1 MNEDFADLSALCRW
15 VMAHRQLPC
24 IEKLT
29 SLKPEP
35 DENET
40 DFEIRAFKQREIV
53 AWIGI
58 RSSCFQVDYLH
69 VYLFLFWWG
78 IVQKRYHLYLNHL
91 FNMFLLLQDAPM
103 KLMFTFVH
111 ACANLV
117 EWHHPGLVRKCHG
130 KMLVLLGCFLK
141 GESWDVACHCHSFIL
156 GSLISEFEERPE
168 LRHPSWFGS
177 KVPSVH

>member
-1 MNEDFADLSALCRW
+1 MDLGGKLLGDLLIGRYSTQRSLSNLRGLRGCQSPSGEATIDTKHGAMVLTLGCFSNCHYFRANHAGTKSVVSLFLKAIEKSCFSSTSRIRYFDLRVLSGMNEDFADLSALCRW

-58 RSSCFQVDYLH
+58 RSICFQVDYLH
-69 VYLFLFWWG
+69 VYLFL
-78 IVQKRYHLYLNHL
+78 L
-91 FNMFLLLQDAPM
+91 
-103 KLMFTFVH
+103 
-111 ACANLV
+111 
-117 EWHHPGLVRKCHG
+117 
-130 KMLVLLGCFLK
+130 
-141 GESWDVACHCHSFIL
+141 
-156 GSLISEFEERPE
+156 
-168 LRHPSWFGS
+168 
-177 KVPSVH
+177 